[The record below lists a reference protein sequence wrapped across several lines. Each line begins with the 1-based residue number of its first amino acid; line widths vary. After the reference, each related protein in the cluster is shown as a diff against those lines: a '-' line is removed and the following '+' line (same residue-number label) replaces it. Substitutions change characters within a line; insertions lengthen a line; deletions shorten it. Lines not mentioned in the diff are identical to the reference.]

1 MAYNLEEFLFASV
14 PVLIIALILLL
25 CGLWTRSKY
34 NKKRNNAT
42 KATVTSI
49 KVEEE
54 RTDDNFLKSTQYILT
69 LSFIYNGSYVLRDFR
84 NNFEYEVNSVI
95 DIEVIDGMV
104 NSILTEPAKDVMDSL
119 RFVKMKG
126 HKFLSGFG
134 LFLLGF
140 LFLGII
146 TDIAVFF
153 KISIL
158 ECIVFEFLIL
168 IVYLLLDK
176 FRNKMKAK
184 YNLIASGGYAR
195 LIGKVIDKKKEVNYS
210 KNRRTVSYYPI
221 VLYDDGFDIKKKVL
235 YVCRECQIGEDVIIY
250 KNRETKEVVSEDEF
264 ILLGVFNKILDILVI
279 VIVIVAFLGGISYV

>member
-1 MAYNLEEFLFASV
+1 
-14 PVLIIALILLL
+14 
-25 CGLWTRSKY
+25 
-34 NKKRNNAT
+34 
-42 KATVTSI
+42 
-49 KVEEE
+49 
-54 RTDDNFLKSTQYILT
+54 
-69 LSFIYNGSYVLRDFR
+69 
-84 NNFEYEVNSVI
+84 
-95 DIEVIDGMV
+95 MV

-126 HKFLSGFG
+126 HKILSGFG

-146 TDIAVFF
+146 TDISAFF

-210 KNRRTVSYYPI
+210 KNRRTISYYPI
-221 VLYDDGFDIKKKVL
+221 VSYDDGFDIKKKVL
-235 YVCRECQIGEDVIIY
+235 YVCSECQIGEDVIIY
-250 KNRETKEVVSEDEF
+250 KNRETKEIVSEDEF
-264 ILLGVFNKILDILVI
+264 MLLGLFNKILDILVI